1 MAFLVTAIMNFEFG
15 GGSSDY
21 GGFEPPFSQVYNI
34 KISSNP
40 SLKQMRARFTIS
52 LLSLISF
59 VSLRS
64 YLFNLHHR
72 FLFNLHRRFLFNLS
86 PSLVLGYIHLRS
98 LISDLRSQPF
108 NFSPSLLSDLRSA
121 IDAAHCH

>member
-1 MAFLVTAIMNFEFG
+1 MAFLVAAIMNFEFG

-21 GGFEPPFSQVYNI
+21 GGFEPPFSHVYNI
-34 KISSNP
+34 KIYSNP

-64 YLFNLHHR
+64 YLFNFHRR

-86 PSLVLGYIHLRS
+86 PSLVLGYIHLKS

-108 NFSPSLLSDLRSA
+108 TLPSFGSQICR
-121 IDAAHCH
+121 